1 MIEAITKTGE
11 RIGKFG
17 GYIDFHMWLLDSDWA
32 VVDMNKPLRAFQRDG
47 GVVIL
52 EPINGAYLRK
62 LHIKNDK

>member
-32 VVDMNKPLRAFQRDG
+32 VVDMGKSLRAFQRDG
-47 GVVIL
+47 GVVTL
-52 EPINGAYLRK
+52 EPINGTYLQK
-62 LHIKNDK
+62 LNIVVGE

>member
-1 MIEAITKTGE
+1 MIKAITKQNE
-11 RIGKFG
+11 VIGKFG

-47 GVVIL
+47 GVVTL
-52 EPINGAYLRK
+52 EQINDAYLQK

>member
-32 VVDMNKPLRAFQRDG
+32 VVDCGKPLWRLQRDG
-47 GVVIL
+47 GVVTL
-52 EPINGAYLRK
+52 EPINNTYLQK